1 MMEMVFS
8 RDYQSKPYWWEKTPR
23 PVFVS

>member
-8 RDYQSKPYWWEKTPR
+8 RDYQSKPYWWEKIPR